1 MKTAKNYKFWF
12 ATGSQDLYGDE
23 CLQKVAEHS
32 KIIVNEL
39 NKSGILPYEVVWKPT
54 LITNEVIRKTF
65 NDANADE
72 ECAGVITWMH
82 TFSPAKSWILGL
94 QEYRKPL
101 LHLHTQFNEE
111 IPYDTIDMDFM
122 NEISLL
128 MATVNMDISY
138 PVWELSVKLLSD
150 TGQRKKCRKR
160 SLPGCALQS
169 VSWKAAI
176 SV

>member
-65 NDANADE
+65 TSTPAR
-72 ECAGVITWMH
+72 WMPRRLPRG
-82 TFSPAKSWILGL
+82 FRPS
-94 QEYRKPL
+94 R
-101 LHLHTQFNEE
+101 
-111 IPYDTIDMDFM
+111 
-122 NEISLL
+122 
-128 MATVNMDISY
+128 
-138 PVWELSVKLLSD
+138 
-150 TGQRKKCRKR
+150 RRCRASR
-160 SLPGCALQS
+160 
-169 VSWKAAI
+169 
-176 SV
+176 

>member
-65 NDANADE
+65 NEANADE
-72 ECAGVITWMH
+72 ECAGVITWM
-82 TFSPAKSWILGL
+82 TSGPPQDVAAFNRFLNARLDEQVPVVFFSGS
-94 QEYRKPL
+94 
-101 LHLHTQFNEE
+101 
-111 IPYDTIDMDFM
+111 
-122 NEISLL
+122 
-128 MATVNMDISY
+128 
-138 PVWELSVKLLSD
+138 
-150 TGQRKKCRKR
+150 
-160 SLPGCALQS
+160 
-169 VSWKAAI
+169 
-176 SV
+176 

>member
-82 TFSPAKSWILGL
+82 TFSGKILDSGIAG
-94 QEYRKPL
+94 
-101 LHLHTQFNEE
+101 
-111 IPYDTIDMDFM
+111 IPET
-122 NEISLL
+122 
-128 MATVNMDISY
+128 TVASAY
-138 PVWELSVKLLSD
+138 AV
-150 TGQRKKCRKR
+150 Q
-160 SLPGCALQS
+160 
-169 VSWKAAI
+169 
-176 SV
+176 